1 MLIAPLQR
9 VSIPANGFHWLIEVQ
24 IEAVSFFLVVDT
36 GASRTTFDLN
46 AIRNYFPHRNVQATD
61 EKSAS
66 VGAVDLDSAL
76 CVFPELNFGSQ
87 VFCDA
92 IIALLDLTHVRQA
105 YEQLGLPE
113 VLGVLGAD
121 LLVKGNA
128 SVDCS
133 KNLIKW
139 RKRK

>member
-1 MLIAPLQR
+1 MLISPLQR
-9 VSIPANGFHWLIEVQ
+9 VSIPANGYHWLIEVQ
-24 IEAVSFFLVVDT
+24 VEAVSFFLVVDT

-46 AIRNYFPHRNVQATD
+46 AVQTFFPEMNVQSTD

-66 VGAVDLDSAL
+66 VGAVDLDSAH
-76 CVFPELNFGSQ
+76 CVFPQLHFGNQ
-87 VFCDA
+87 VFLQST
-92 IIALLDLTHVRQA
+92 IALLDLSHVRQA
-105 YEQLGLPE
+105 YTQLGLPE

-133 KNLIKW
+133 KNQIKW